1 MRAVAALVASLA
13 GSASAQLQAGSVVSA
28 EDAAR
33 PLPVLRSVHPWVE
46 EGSSVTLQGL
56 SDAGLTVVIDKSH
69 CG

>member
-1 MRAVAALVASLA
+1 MRAAAAMLA
-13 GSASAQLQAGSVVSA
+13 MAGGASAQLQAGSVVSA

-46 EGSSVTLQGL
+46 EGSSITLQGL

>member
-1 MRAVAALVASLA
+1 MRAAALVAMA
-13 GSASAQLQAGSVVSA
+13 GSVSAQLQAGSVVSA

-46 EGSSVTLQGL
+46 EGSSITLQGL

>member
-1 MRAVAALVASLA
+1 MRAAAALLAMA
-13 GSASAQLQAGSVVSA
+13 GSVSAQQLQAGSVVSA

-46 EGSSVTLQGL
+46 EGSSVTLRGL

>member
-1 MRAVAALVASLA
+1 MRAAALLAMA
-13 GSASAQLQAGSVVSA
+13 GSVSAQLQAGSVVSA

-46 EGSSVTLQGL
+46 EGSSITLEGL

>member
-1 MRAVAALVASLA
+1 MRAAAAMLAMA

>member
-1 MRAVAALVASLA
+1 MRAAALLAMA
-13 GSASAQLQAGSVVSA
+13 GSVSAQLQAGSVVSA

-46 EGSSVTLQGL
+46 EGSSITLQGL

>member
-1 MRAVAALVASLA
+1 MRAAALLAMA
-13 GSASAQLQAGSVVSA
+13 GSVSAQRVQAGSVVSA

-46 EGSSVTLQGL
+46 EGSSITLQGL